1 MVRFGIGGVS
11 QNEIETDA
19 LPASLDSCSV
29 ALYLRGMNVRIT
41 PEQVARLADLASR
54 TGKDADEL
62 IQEAVTKFL
71 DEDARFLKAVEEG
84 FESLDRGKFVT
95 HEEVRARLDR
105 VLRS

>member
-29 ALYLRGMNVRIT
+29 ALYLRVMNVRIT
-41 PEQVARLADLASR
+41 PEQEARLADLASR

-95 HEEVRARLDR
+95 HEEVRARIDR